1 MNNQLTHVL
10 IVDDDVV
17 NNLITSQR
25 LKEFRINKI
34 GVTQN
39 GKEAIDYLDNCEG
52 FYPDLVLLDLNMPVM
67 NGFEVLEH
75 YHKSIH
81 LGNTSFAIVS
91 SSTDEAD
98 RTRTAQYDDVIDQVL
113 KPLTKDKIQDL
124 VDAIIELR
132 AGKKSA

>member
-1 MNNQLTHVL
+1 VNNQLTHVL

-25 LKEFRINKI
+25 LKEFRIDKI
-34 GVTQN
+34 GLAQN
-39 GKEAIDYLDNCEG
+39 GKEAIDYLDNCDG

-75 YHKSIH
+75 YSKSIH

-98 RTRTAQYDDVIDQVL
+98 KARTTRYDDVIDYVL
-113 KPLTKDKIQDL
+113 KPLTRDKIQDL
-124 VDAIIELR
+124 VDALVDLR

>member
-25 LKEFRINKI
+25 LKEFRIDKI
-34 GVTQN
+34 GLAQN
-39 GKEAIDYLDNCEG
+39 GKEAIDYLDNCDG

-75 YHKSIH
+75 YSKSIH

-98 RTRTAQYDDVIDQVL
+98 KARTTRYDDVIDYVL
-113 KPLTKDKIQDL
+113 KPLTRDKIQDL
-124 VDAIIELR
+124 VDALVDLR